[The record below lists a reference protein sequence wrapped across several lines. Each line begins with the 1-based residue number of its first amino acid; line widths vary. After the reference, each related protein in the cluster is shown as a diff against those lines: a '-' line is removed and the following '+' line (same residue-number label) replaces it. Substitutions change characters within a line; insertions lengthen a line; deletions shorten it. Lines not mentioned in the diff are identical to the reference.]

1 MEGAMVMIITE
12 SPYGN
17 EKPWNALR
25 LAKALVAIKQNIRLF
40 LLGDAV
46 TLAKK
51 GQKPPTGYYNLGRM
65 VTELVSS
72 GAEVLVCG
80 TCIDSRGLKG
90 EDLVEGVTAG
100 KMLDLARWVADAP
113 KVLNF

>member
-1 MEGAMVMIITE
+1 MEGTTVLIVSD

-25 LAKALVAIKQNIRLF
+25 LAKALVAVKHNIKLF

-46 TLAKK
+46 VMAKK
-51 GQKPPTGYYNLGRM
+51 GQKPPAGYYNLGQM
-65 VTELVSS
+65 LTDLVAS
-72 GAEVLVCG
+72 GVEVRVCG
-80 TCIDSRGLKG
+80 TCVDSRGLG
-90 EDLVEGVTAG
+90 SEELIEGVIVG
-100 KMLDLARWVADAP
+100 KMLDLARWVEGAS

>member
-1 MEGAMVMIITE
+1 MEGTMVMIISE
-12 SPYGN
+12 PPYGN

-46 TLAKK
+46 SMAKS
-51 GQKPPTGYYNLGRM
+51 GQKPPTGYYHLGRM

-72 GAEVLVCG
+72 GVEVRVCG
-80 TCIDSRGLKG
+80 TCIDSRGLKS
-90 EDLVEGVTAG
+90 EDLIDGVVVG
-100 KMLDLARWVADAP
+100 KMLDLARWVAEAS

>member
-1 MEGAMVMIITE
+1 MEGIMVMIISE
-12 SPYGN
+12 PPYGN

-46 TLAKK
+46 AIAKK
-51 GQKPPTGYYNLGRM
+51 GQKPPAGYYNLGQM
-65 VTELVSS
+65 MKELVGS
-72 GAEVLVCG
+72 GVEARVCG
-80 TCIDSRGLKG
+80 TCIDSRGLKS
-90 EDLVEGVTAG
+90 EELIDGVVVG
-100 KMLDLARWVADAP
+100 KMLELARWVEDTP